1 MPKLGSDASRPPSA
15 RPVVC
20 RACSIGIKNATPLMK
35 TLAHNVA
42 PNETPSITHRRRVL
56 IDCSDT
62 YSYPLRLRTPF
73 ACHEICPLVVRS
85 IPAAGR
91 VGTTDFSQSARAG
104 SPHCRP
110 AAAGLATVT
119 RADGDGPRRPA
130 AAGLATVTRLGR
142 MRLGRIASPD
152 GVSFVSIEGPLDDPN
167 AMTAREIAEHPFG
180 SPTFTG
186 RSWPVADVRLLAP
199 MLAGKVVC
207 IGKNYPDHIA
217 EKQKFGQGRAA
228 AVPVIFLKPNTAIAG
243 PNVPIRLPANASPVH
258 FEGELAVVIGRP
270 CKDVSA
276 AQAADN
282 ILGYT
287 IANDVSARD
296 QQKADGQ
303 WTRAKGH
310 DTFCPVGPWIVTD
323 VDPADLELRTEVNGE
338 VKQHSRTSLMI
349 HDVGA
354 IVEWVSA
361 VMTLLPG
368 DLILTGTPAGVGPI
382 EDGDTVSITVT
393 GIGTLSNPVVRKG
406 KS

>member
-1 MPKLGSDASRPPSA
+1 
-15 RPVVC
+15 
-20 RACSIGIKNATPLMK
+20 
-35 TLAHNVA
+35 
-42 PNETPSITHRRRVL
+42 
-56 IDCSDT
+56 
-62 YSYPLRLRTPF
+62 
-73 ACHEICPLVVRS
+73 
-85 IPAAGR
+85 
-91 VGTTDFSQSARAG
+91 
-104 SPHCRP
+104 
-110 AAAGLATVT
+110 
-119 RADGDGPRRPA
+119 
-130 AAGLATVTRLGR
+130 

-152 GVSFVSIEGPLDDPN
+152 GVAFVSIEGELDDP
-167 AMTAREIAEHPFG
+167 AGMLAREIAEHPFG
-180 SPTFTG
+180 TPTFTG
-186 RSWPVADVRLLAP
+186 RSWPLADVRLLAP

-207 IGKNYPDHIA
+207 IGKNYTDHIA
-217 EKQKFGQGRAA
+217 EMSGLTGPAPA
-228 AVPVIFLKPNTAIAG
+228 DPVMFLKPNTAIIG

-258 FEGELAVVIGRP
+258 FEGELAAVISRP
-270 CKDVSA
+270 CKDVPA
-276 AQAADN
+276 ARAADN

-323 VDPADLELRTEVNGE
+323 LRPLDPADLELRTEVNGE

-354 IVEWVSA
+354 IVEWISA

-382 EDGDTVSITVT
+382 EDGDTVSITVQ
-393 GIGTLSNPVVRKG
+393 GIGTLTNPVVRKG